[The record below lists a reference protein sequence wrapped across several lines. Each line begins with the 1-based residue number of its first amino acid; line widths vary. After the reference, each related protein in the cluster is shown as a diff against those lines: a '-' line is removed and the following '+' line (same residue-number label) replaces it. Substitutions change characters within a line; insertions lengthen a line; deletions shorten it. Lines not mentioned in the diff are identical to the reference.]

1 MLEGFNFF
9 FAKGTES
16 IILNLKSLSFVNTIL
31 FSILYWNSLD
41 FVSRATLKA
50 RVYICFQSV
59 DNSGYLLINFSW
71 AEGGVCFLILKLLY
85 ISL

>member
-1 MLEGFNFF
+1 MLEGFNFNTE
-9 FAKGTES
+9 AQNSTQSTES

-50 RVYICFQSV
+50 SPLTTQGIY
-59 DNSGYLLINFSW
+59 
-71 AEGGVCFLILKLLY
+71 
-85 ISL
+85 